1 MVAVNKVGII
11 NTPNQPM
18 YRRLLVDVTQLQN
31 CAQTLALSRCCKV
44 VVMLGMIAMYFSRFV
59 GSDFSTVI
67 TVLHGQ

>member
-1 MVAVNKVGII
+1 
-11 NTPNQPM
+11 
-18 YRRLLVDVTQLQN
+18 VDVTQLQN